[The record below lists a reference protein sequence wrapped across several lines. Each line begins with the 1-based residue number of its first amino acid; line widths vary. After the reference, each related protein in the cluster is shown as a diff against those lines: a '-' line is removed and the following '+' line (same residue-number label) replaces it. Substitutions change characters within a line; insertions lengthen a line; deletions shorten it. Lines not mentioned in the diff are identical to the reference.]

1 MYSEGNGS
9 VLRFEDANPQIKKK
23 QKDYIKLLN
32 EKIALEKECDFIDFR
47 YIKTFGTF
55 MLKLLKLQA
64 KCEKCSLI
72 LRILK
77 RCNDEKRE
85 FNKDAAMQEIANE
98 LKPMYA
104 QIDRVRN
111 KKNEDLKLPT
121 NTEEKDASRILRKI
135 VGLIHPDIN
144 KKAYRNDQVK
154 KLWDK
159 SIEYYNETDSRK
171 LNEVYLEAKNILKE
185 LKVKQNEILNE
196 EELDLEI
203 EFVKEEIFL
212 LHNLGPYPFK
222 NVLQNENEVI
232 NHKSFLLSEIEE
244 TEEVLEDFTNDLLEL
259 GIDIDEFD
267 IV

>member
-32 EKIALEKECDFIDFR
+32 EKIALEKECDFIDLR
-47 YIKTFGTF
+47 YIKTFGVF
-55 MLKLLKLQA
+55 MIKLLTLQA

-77 RCNDEKRE
+77 RCNDEKVE
-85 FNKDAAMQEIANE
+85 FNKEAAMKEIANE

-104 QIDRVRN
+104 QIDSIKA
-111 KKNEDLKLPT
+111 KKKKEVKEPT
-121 NTEEKDASRILRKI
+121 NTEEKDASRILKKI
-135 VGLIHPDIN
+135 VGLIHPEIN

-159 SIEYYNETDSRK
+159 SIEYYNETDSKK
-171 LNEVYLEAKNILKE
+171 LNEVYNEAKNILKD

-196 EELDLEI
+196 EELDIEI

-212 LHNLGPYPFK
+212 LHNIGPYPFK
-222 NVLQNENEVI
+222 DVLANENEII
-232 NHKSFLLSEIEE
+232 NHKSFLKGEIEE
-244 TEEVLEDFTNDLLEL
+244 TKEVLEDFTKDLLEL
-259 GIDIDEFD
+259 GVDIDEFD